1 MLLLYAITWVFPMSM
16 AYVLVPRA
24 NAGCGFHLA
33 TKGSFNGAI
42 GEINSGQARAGTD
55 MPPSLFTWF
64 GDAFVDRLSRGC
76 WWTPPTYVLQCDFNQ
91 QPDHGFSIDCHGG
104 LLFNGQSTFYQCP
117 TGDGDEV
124 NIYLGPNGG
133 NCAEITIQAD
143 DCRPPCSSIAPSQA
157 SPTGRPPT
165 FSSTS
170 NNPPSGQPTPTTGTA
185 QQPSSPPGAASPTTP
200 APTLTTTSPTTSTT
214 TTSTCTTVG
223 PEEIV
228 LIDKAHPDT
237 SYGPNGP
244 MDIQVSPNASS
255 IFNFRFADTDA
266 GKMCELFFAL
276 PPPSPSAPNTSN
288 PSSSPQPFYYLTGDT
303 GIVDFAA
310 LDGWADANTTYN
322 TAPRVS
328 RPLDAVA
335 LLGGGGGATA
345 TQWGLGRFTCPGSM
359 SRTGIWMLEAPYAD
373 TCLDCRQ
380 GNGTEGL
387 MGLWMEKC

>member
-1 MLLLYAITWVFPMSM
+1 MSM
-16 AYVLVPRA
+16 AYALAPRA

-42 GEINSGQARAGTD
+42 GEIDSGQARAGTD

-76 WWTPPTYVLQCDFNQ
+76 WWTPPTSVLQCDFNQ
-91 QPDHGFSIDCHGG
+91 QPDHGFSIDCNGG
-104 LLFNGQSTFYQCP
+104 LSFNGQSTFYQCP

-143 DCRPPCSSIAPSQA
+143 DCRPPCSGTASSQA
-157 SPTGRPPT
+157 SPTARPLP
-165 FSSTS
+165 SPSPS
-170 NNPPSGQPTPTTGTA
+170 NNPSSAQPTPATGTA
-185 QQPSSPPGAASPTTP
+185 QPPSSPPGSATQTTTP
-200 APTLTTTSPTTSTT
+200 APTSTTTSP

-223 PEEIV
+223 PEEII
-228 LIDKAHPDT
+228 LIDKANPDAA
-237 SYGPNGP
+237 YGPNGP

-255 IFNFRFADTDA
+255 IFNFRFADADA
-266 GKMCELFFAL
+266 GKTCELFFAL
-276 PPPSPSAPNTSN
+276 PAPPPNNNNTSN
-288 PSSSPQPFYYLTGDT
+288 PQPPQSSSYYYLTGST

-310 LDGWADANTTYN
+310 LDGWADANTTYD
-322 TAPRVS
+322 TAPRVA
-328 RPLDAVA
+328 RPLDAVTLRESA
-335 LLGGGGGATA
+335 AASGGGSGSGGGGGGEDTMR
-345 TQWGLGRFTCPGSM
+345 WGLGRFTCPGSA

-387 MGLWMEKC
+387 TGLWMEKC